1 MITNRTL
8 GFGVGVLALASAAVG
23 APHERGKAAP
33 AMEDMRTAPVE
44 ARNGPVLTLQESLAL
59 ASGEQPSVA
68 AFEREAEAS
77 EQAAF
82 AARSLPDPQLTA
94 GIRDYPVTGENALSP
109 INNNFTMY
117 MVGIMREQVRRS
129 KREAAA
135 AQLAAEALVSR
146 RQASERERQIRRDVM
161 IAWINAVEAHQ
172 KRLLLQRL
180 ADNLHTGHLV
190 MQEGLK
196 TGQATAAT
204 VLRMDSEI
212 ALAEGDAAEARGRED
227 RARAELGRWIGAAAA
242 ARSLPDSLPLI
253 EAPKAVPAALVE
265 VGTHPSFEIAQA
277 QREAASRAVEVA
289 RQDRK
294 PDITWSVMFEARPK
308 FGNMVTGQVSIPL
321 EVNQRN
327 RQNRKIAEAQLR
339 ADAAALR
346 AEDTRRDLIQQYA
359 TARADFE
366 GADAELVRIDREAVP
381 ALESAFNTAE
391 ARFETGG
398 GTAEESFQIVQRYL
412 ETAVKSV
419 ETRGRRD
426 RAIADMLYIAGE
438 SGQ

>member
-1 MITNRTL
+1 
-8 GFGVGVLALASAAVG
+8 
-23 APHERGKAAP
+23 
-33 AMEDMRTAPVE
+33 
-44 ARNGPVLTLQESLAL
+44 
-59 ASGEQPSVA
+59 
-68 AFEREAEAS
+68 
-77 EQAAF
+77 
-82 AARSLPDPQLTA
+82 
-94 GIRDYPVTGENALSP
+94 
-109 INNNFTMY
+109 
-117 MVGIMREQVRRS
+117 
-129 KREAAA
+129 
-135 AQLAAEALVSR
+135 
-146 RQASERERQIRRDVM
+146 
-161 IAWINAVEAHQ
+161 
-172 KRLLLQRL
+172 
-180 ADNLHTGHLV
+180 
-190 MQEGLK
+190 
-196 TGQATAAT
+196 
-204 VLRMDSEI
+204 
-212 ALAEGDAAEARGRED
+212 
-227 RARAELGRWIGAAAA
+227 
-242 ARSLPDSLPLI
+242 
-253 EAPKAVPAALVE
+253 
-265 VGTHPSFEIAQA
+265 
-277 QREAASRAVEVA
+277 
-289 RQDRK
+289 
-294 PDITWSVMFEARPK
+294 MFEARPK